1 MVMSFPH
8 LQLSNA
14 LKNSKHSSSV
24 YHAPYTERMLIILSH
39 LILEKT
45 HAVSTVLAPF
55 YRWEEWSQEGRPGE
69 VVVESG
75 FEPLGW

>member
-24 YHAPYTERMLIILSH
+24 YHAPYTEPMLIILSH

-55 YRWEEWSQEGRPGE
+55 YR
-69 VVVESG
+69 
-75 FEPLGW
+75 